1 MRSAAFYCFGGTF
14 KISRN
19 ITARRSAAF
28 FKFEKNLSFE
38 CDKIYS
44 ENRQEAIS
52 AMSYYVGNSYNYNG
66 CSDSDADEVIR
77 KCLKSDSEAEITDA
91 LNKFSAAFR
100 HKSFSETTI
109 FSGIILQA
117 ILLEKSKAIRDSAL
131 PMLIETMSTAY
142 TYDYNI
148 TQCLQND
155 LLFLL
160 TRECI
165 SEGADLNEEYCKYLI
180 DSYISNDSKFVIRWD
195 HDVTDEPLIK
205 SPLYT
210 LMITEKYSL
219 IRYYL
224 KRLEAELSPDKRL
237 GALAGYVQ
245 SAIRYKQDK
254 FIRILIDEGY
264 FIQRDEPALAYI
276 FSEEGALDFITGII
290 PLSEP
295 ADTLAELESRYN
307 EEGAYRFCIL
317 RNRQLSLAH
326 LIYRQYGIEGVNRF
340 CEKVPKTSVV
350 YEMDM
355 YSLIVDFLS
364 NSGKHDSDDYDDL
377 FILPCSDS
385 RDIEEERSA
394 HEPSPIR
401 SAKDIINLCTES
413 GYRFVVTDGMIMNR
427 FEDHYAPHGITLD
440 FTEYSSQYGDLAV
453 IPHKI
458 LMKNLKNND
467 LLFDKQK
474 LTSPHEIL
482 LNRNNYSL
490 TELLVKKGAFA
501 DGVIDEA
508 IKYAVEYRCYRSLD
522 AISKTYTGGMNE

>member
-1 MRSAAFYCFGGTF
+1 
-14 KISRN
+14 
-19 ITARRSAAF
+19 
-28 FKFEKNLSFE
+28 
-38 CDKIYS
+38 
-44 ENRQEAIS
+44 
-52 AMSYYVGNSYNYNG
+52 MSYYAGNSYNYNG
-66 CSDSDADEVIR
+66 SSDSDADEVIR

-91 LNKFSAAFR
+91 LNKFSAAFT
-100 HKSFSETTI
+100 HKTFSETTF

-117 ILLEKSKAIRDSAL
+117 ILLDKSKAIRDIAM
-131 PMLIETMSTAY
+131 PMLFETMSTAY

-165 SEGADLNEEYCKYLI
+165 SQGADLNEEYCKYLI
-180 DSYISNDSKFVIRWD
+180 DSYISNDSKFIIRWGD
-195 HDVTDEPLIK
+195 DDVTDVPLIN
-205 SPLYT
+205 SPLYL

-224 KRLEAELSPDKRL
+224 KRAKAELSPDKRL
-237 GALAGYVQ
+237 GVLNGYVQ

-254 FIRILIDEGY
+254 FIRILIGEGY
-264 FIQRDEPALAYI
+264 FIQKDEPALAYI

-295 ADTLAELESRYN
+295 VDTLAELESRYN
-307 EEGAYRFCIL
+307 EEGAYRFCAL

-326 LIYRQYGIEGVNRF
+326 LIYRQYGMAGVNRF

-364 NSGKHDSDDYDDL
+364 NSGKHDSDDYDGL
-377 FILPCSDS
+377 LILSFSESSDT
-385 RDIEEERSA
+385 EEAKTA
-394 HEPSPIR
+394 HEESPIR
-401 SAKDIINLCTES
+401 SAEDIINICTES
-413 GYRFVVTDGMIMNR
+413 DYRFVVTDGIIMNR
-427 FEDHYAPHGITLD
+427 FEDHAPHGVTLD
-440 FTEYSSQYGDLAV
+440 FTQYSSQYGDLAV

-458 LMKNLKNND
+458 LMKNFKNNV

-474 LTSPHEIL
+474 LTSPQEIL
-482 LNRNNYSL
+482 LYRNSYSL

-522 AISKTYTGGMNE
+522 AINKTYTEGVDT

>member
-1 MRSAAFYCFGGTF
+1 
-14 KISRN
+14 
-19 ITARRSAAF
+19 
-28 FKFEKNLSFE
+28 
-38 CDKIYS
+38 
-44 ENRQEAIS
+44 
-52 AMSYYVGNSYNYNG
+52 MSYYAGNSYNYNG
-66 CSDSDADEVIR
+66 SSDSDADEVIR
-77 KCLKSDSEAEITDA
+77 KCLKSDSEAEITAA
-91 LNKFSAAFR
+91 LNKFSAAFK
-100 HKSFSETTI
+100 HKTFSETTF

-117 ILLEKSKAIRDSAL
+117 ILLDKSKAIRDIAM
-131 PMLIETMSTAY
+131 PMLFETMSTAY

-180 DSYISNDSKFVIRWD
+180 DSYISNDSKFIIKWED
-195 HDVTDEPLIK
+195 DVTDVPLIE
-205 SPLYT
+205 SPLYL

-224 KRLEAELSPDKRL
+224 KRAKAELIPDKRL
-237 GALAGYVQ
+237 GVLNGYVQ

-254 FIRILIDEGY
+254 FIRILIGEGY
-264 FIQRDEPALAYI
+264 FIQKDEPALAYI

-295 ADTLAELESRYN
+295 VDTLAELESRYN
-307 EEGAYRFCIL
+307 EEGAYRFCVL

-326 LIYRQYGIEGVNRF
+326 LIYRQYDMAGVNRF

-364 NSGKHDSDDYDDL
+364 NSGKHDSDDYDGL
-377 FILPCSDS
+377 LILSLS
-385 RDIEEERSA
+385 ESSDIEDAKTA
-394 HEPSPIR
+394 HEESPIR
-401 SAKDIINLCTES
+401 SAEDIINICTKS
-413 GYRFVVTDGMIMNR
+413 GYRFVVTDGIIMNR
-427 FEDHYAPHGITLD
+427 FDDHYAPHGVTLD
-440 FTEYSSQYGDLAV
+440 FTQYSNQYGDLAV

-458 LMKNLKNND
+458 LMKNFKNNV

-474 LTSPHEIL
+474 LTSPQEIL
-482 LNRNNYSL
+482 LYRNSYSL

-501 DGVIDEA
+501 DGVIDDA

-522 AISKTYTGGMNE
+522 AITKTYSGGINE